1 MKTFVT
7 LGGSVGGSVS
17 EMPSTPVGP
26 DSRAVVDPDNCVEEL
41 ELEDCVP
48 KIEVVSVTVT
58 LVMILVVLV
67 LVCTNMTPTISAI
80 MAIAPITP
88 AVKIFRPEFIL
99 IDNTVPYM
107 ERM

>member
-17 EMPSTPVGP
+17 ETPSTPVGP
-26 DSRAVVDPDNCVEEL
+26 ESRAVVDPDNCVEEL
-41 ELEDCVP
+41 ELEDCP

-58 LVMILVVLV
+58 LVMTLVVLV

>member
-7 LGGSVGGSVS
+7 LGGRVGGSVS
-17 EMPSTPVGP
+17 ETPSTPIGP
-26 DSRAVVDPDNCVEEL
+26 ESRAVVDPDNCVDEL
-41 ELEDCVP
+41 DDCVP
-48 KIEVVSVTVT
+48 KIEVVSVTV
-58 LVMILVVLV
+58 ILVVLV
-67 LVCTNMTPTISAI
+67 LVCTNMTPIISAI

-99 IDNTVPYM
+99 IDNTLPYM